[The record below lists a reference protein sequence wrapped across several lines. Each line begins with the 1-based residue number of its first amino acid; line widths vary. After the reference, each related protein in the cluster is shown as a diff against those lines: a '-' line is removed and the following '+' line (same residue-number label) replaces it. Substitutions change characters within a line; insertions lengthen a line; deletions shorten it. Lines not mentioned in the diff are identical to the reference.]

1 MIQFTSKLKP
11 VIGYYR
17 TSSAS
22 NVGEDRDSLT
32 RQKAAVHIYAKGHGM
47 EVVAE
52 YYDTAISGAVPVTDR
67 VQFRNMLGYIQ
78 ENKTNIILV
87 ETADRFARDL
97 VVQITGH
104 DMLKAQGVDLV
115 PVDAPMHFME
125 DTPTATMV
133 RNILGAVSEHNKATL
148 VVRLKS
154 GRDRQRLREGKCEGR
169 KSYQELDPMLVHQAH
184 RLHRKSP
191 RTGKRRSL
199 RQISQELHEIGFGTA
214 KGKPFSASQVQR
226 LVARR

>member
-17 TSSAS
+17 TSSAA
-22 NVGEDRDSLT
+22 NVSEDRDSLT
-32 RQKAAVHIYAKGHGM
+32 RQQDAVRGYAKAHGM
-47 EVVAE
+47 AVVGE
-52 YYDTAISGAVPVTDR
+52 YYDAAVSGTVPVHER
-67 VQFRNMLGYIQ
+67 EQFTEMLGYIQ
-78 ENKTNIILV
+78 ENKTNTILV

-104 DMLKAQGVDLV
+104 DLLKAQGVDLV

-154 GRDRQRLREGKCEGR
+154 GRVRKRLREGKCEGR
-169 KSYQELDPMLVHQAH
+169 KSYQELDPLLVHQAH

-199 RQISQELHEIGFGTA
+199 RKISQELHEIGFGTA
-214 KGKPFSASQVQR
+214 NGKPFSASQVQR

>member
-1 MIQFTSKLKP
+1 MIQFINKLKP

-17 TSSAS
+17 TSSAT

-32 RQKAAVHIYAKGHGM
+32 RQQDAVRGYAKAHGM
-47 EVVAE
+47 QVVAE
-52 YYDTAISGAVPVTDR
+52 YYDAAVSGTVPVHERD
-67 VQFRNMLGYIQ
+67 QFTSMLGYIQ
-78 ENKTNIILV
+78 ETNTNTILV

-199 RQISQELHEIGFGTA
+199 RQVSAELHSMGFGTA
-214 KGKPFSASQVQR
+214 SGKQFSASQVQR

>member
-1 MIQFTSKLKP
+1 
-11 VIGYYR
+11 
-17 TSSAS
+17 
-22 NVGEDRDSLT
+22 
-32 RQKAAVHIYAKGHGM
+32 
-47 EVVAE
+47 
-52 YYDTAISGAVPVTDR
+52 
-67 VQFRNMLGYIQ
+67 MLGYIQ
-78 ENKTNIILV
+78 ENQTNIILV

-104 DMLKAQGVDLV
+104 DLLKAQGVDLV

-154 GRDRQRLREGKCEGR
+154 GRVRKRLREGKCEGR

-191 RTGKRRSL
+191 RTGQRRSL
-199 RQISQELHEIGFGTA
+199 RKISTALHGMGFGTA

>member
-1 MIQFTSKLKP
+1 MFQNTSKLKP
-11 VIGYYR
+11 VLGYYR
-17 TSSAS
+17 TSSAT

-32 RQKAAVHIYAKGHGM
+32 RQQAAVRGYAKAHGM
-47 EVVAE
+47 QVVAE
-52 YYDTAISGAVPVTDR
+52 YYDSAVSGTVPVHERD
-67 VQFRNMLGYIQ
+67 QFTCMLGYIQ
-78 ENKTNIILV
+78 ENKTNTILV

-97 VVQITGH
+97 VVQLTGH
-104 DMLKAQGVDLV
+104 DLLKAQGVDLV

-169 KSYQELDPMLVHQAH
+169 KSYQELDPLMVYEAH

-199 RQISQELHEIGFGTA
+199 RKISAELHGMGFGTA
-214 KGKPFSASQVQR
+214 NGKPFSASQVQR

>member
-1 MIQFTSKLKP
+1 MLQNTSTLKP
-11 VIGYYR
+11 VLGYYR
-17 TSSAS
+17 TSSAA
-22 NVGEDRDSLT
+22 NIGEDRDSLT
-32 RQKAAVHIYAKGHGM
+32 RQQDAVRGYAKAHGM
-47 EVVAE
+47 EVVSE
-52 YYDTAISGAVPVTDR
+52 YYDAAVSGTVPVHER
-67 VQFRNMLGYIQ
+67 EQFTEMLGYIQ
-78 ENKTNIILV
+78 ENQTNIILV

-104 DMLKAQGVDLV
+104 DLLKAQGVDLV

-154 GRDRQRLREGKCEGR
+154 GRVRKRLREGKCEGR

-191 RTGKRRSL
+191 RTGQRRSL
-199 RQISQELHEIGFGTA
+199 RKISTALHGMGFGTA
-214 KGKPFSASQVQR
+214 NGKQFSASQVQR